1 MCIFM
6 NKLVIP
12 ALLLGV
18 VMVAGAFA
26 FVPVGEA
33 ATVHDSISLETQAV
47 GDAICSANLGSAGT
61 HTANLGT
68 GECEAV
74 GEG

>member
-1 MCIFM
+1 M

-26 FVPVGEA
+26 FVPVGQA
-33 ATVHDSISLETQAV
+33 ATVHDSLSDEAQAL
-47 GDAICSANLGSAGT
+47 GDAICDLNEGGDVDGDSDANLA
-61 HTANLGT
+61 T
-68 GECEAV
+68 GVCDFVE
-74 GEG
+74 